1 MCFFNEHKVRDSME
15 IFSQNLFR
23 SAWCCFLCMWIFY
36 EVCWMFILMEKTSFL
51 RITFF
56 SRTSFSYFFQLLTR
70 SSKKPIFVFFS
81 YSVKRSFTIPGIKMS
96 QNWSI
101 SQSTFHCNVELQRFS
116 GIGFRD
122 FLDDF
127 HSLLTFSYNFFNVK
141 KN

>member
-1 MCFFNEHKVRDSME
+1 MWFFNEHKERDSME
-15 IFSQNLFR
+15 IFSENLFR
-23 SAWCCFLCMWIFY
+23 SGAVSYACGFFWKMLNVYFDGKK
-36 EVCWMFILMEKTSFL
+36 FISLNH
-51 RITFF
+51 IF
-56 SRTSFSYFFQLLTR
+56 SRTSFRYFFQLLTR

-81 YSVKRSFTIPGIKMS
+81 YFVKRSFTIPGIKMS

-127 HSLLTFSYNFFNVK
+127 HSLLTFSYNFFNVE